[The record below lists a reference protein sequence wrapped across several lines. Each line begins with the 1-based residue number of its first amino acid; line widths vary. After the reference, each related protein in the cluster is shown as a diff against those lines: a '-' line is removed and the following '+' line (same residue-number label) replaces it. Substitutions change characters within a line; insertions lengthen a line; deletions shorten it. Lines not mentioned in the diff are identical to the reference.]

1 MIKNIDNEKDARA
14 CDNLLLLLGISD
26 STYNARINVN
36 DNTKPSFSNYLK
48 DKNHQLLLG
57 YFQNEKLVGFI
68 YGTYVSDMSS
78 IDYLYVLE
86 EYRNRGIAS
95 ALLQEFVTRCEKLKI
110 KDININTYVTNKTAN
125 HLYHKLGFNDF
136 MITLVKKI

>member
-1 MIKNIDNEKDARA
+1 M
-14 CDNLLLLLGISD
+14 
-26 STYNARINVN
+26 
-36 DNTKPSFSNYLK
+36 
-48 DKNHQLLLG
+48 LLG

-68 YGTYVSDMSS
+68 YGTYVSDMSF
-78 IDYLYVLE
+78 INYLYVLE

-110 KDININTYVTNKTAN
+110 KDININTYVNNKTAH

>member
-1 MIKNIDNEKDARA
+1 MIKNIDNEKDAKA

-95 ALLQEFVTRCEKLKI
+95 ALLQEFVTRCEK
-110 KDININTYVTNKTAN
+110 
-125 HLYHKLGFNDF
+125 
-136 MITLVKKI
+136 